1 MEFEGKVAVVTGAAS
16 GIGRAVAMDLA
27 RRNIRAMA
35 LVDLGESIDAVAVE
49 TNAQA
54 RRQIAFSYRGDVTDP
69 AFPARI
75 GSGRAF
81 GIFTR
86 WPTVPVLGSGR
97 HRPPLGRG
105 VR

>member
-69 AFPARI
+69 AFRASVFDSISTEFETVTICVPALKMI
-75 GSGRAF
+75 G
-81 GIFTR
+81 
-86 WPTVPVLGSGR
+86 WK
-97 HRPPLGRG
+97 
-105 VR
+105 